1 MTILFY
7 CDNHCLDFEKTKE
20 ELQQERIITH
30 CPWCGSK
37 LHVRNLDEVLDE
49 DIKKQ
54 VEQYVTD
61 ALKQMGW
68 EGLIEAVENLQ
79 NERTKQY
86 YQTELRKRGLL
97 K

>member
-1 MTILFY
+1 
-7 CDNHCLDFEKTKE
+7 
-20 ELQQERIITH
+20 
-30 CPWCGSK
+30 
-37 LHVRNLDEVLDE
+37 
-49 DIKKQ
+49 
-54 VEQYVTD
+54 
-61 ALKQMGW
+61 MGW